1 LTDVMKRG
9 DTGLADEPWTVR
21 GESRYDPP
29 VRPAGDRHVRERF
42 GVRLALLLG
51 FASVFGL
58 WLLWG
63 VQLLG
68 DLERIQDNVRNVQ
81 QSYVRG
87 EQALLKVRTNVLL
100 GSIYLRDA
108 LIDNAEPRREYYR
121 AELTRLRDEIEPILL
136 EYVRQAEAPEREQ
149 WVRLQQELREYWM
162 SREIAFAD
170 TTTTSIDAYLLLRKS
185 VVPKRD
191 GVLQIVDQLSALQ
204 SAAHERQEMET
215 NALYHAVWGRILLIG
230 AVTLVVACI
239 AAVLAFRHVSRLQR
253 QVEQQR
259 LGEHQARRDLERL
272 SARLVD
278 VQERERRELS
288 RELHDAIGQALT
300 AVKMDIGIAL
310 RGHLNE
316 RTRVALDEAKDI
328 TETTLQSIRD
338 LSQLLHP
345 SMLDDFGLP
354 DTLVAYLKRFSERTG
369 IRAQLTGTLPNR
381 LPPQVEAGVYRIIQ
395 EAMNNV
401 ARHSEATE
409 CTVSLGATDQ
419 ELRVVVADNGRGFR
433 GVDIESNGHGLGLIA
448 MRERAQAQSGSF
460 AISPRP
466 GGGTHVVVTM
476 ALPVVQPTAGDQA
489 QAG

>member
-1 LTDVMKRG
+1 MKR
-9 DTGLADEPWTVR
+9 DTGLPDESWAVR
-21 GESRYDPP
+21 QETCDDPVGRRVP
-29 VRPAGDRHVRERF
+29 DRNVRERF
-42 GVRLALLLG
+42 GVRVALLLG

-63 VQLLG
+63 VQLLR

-81 QSYVRG
+81 QAYVRG

-108 LIDNAEPRREYYR
+108 LIDNAQPRRDYYR

-136 EYVRQAEAPEREQ
+136 AYVRQTETPEREQ
-149 WVRLQQELREYWM
+149 WARLQEELRQYWT

-204 SAAHERQEMET
+204 SAAYERQEMET
-215 NALYHAVWGRILLIG
+215 DALYTAVWARILLIG
-230 AVTLVVACI
+230 AVTLVVACF

-253 QVEQQR
+253 QVEKQQ
-259 LGEHQARRDLERL
+259 LGEQQARHDLERL

-300 AVKMDIGIAL
+300 AVKMDLGIAL

-354 DTLVAYLKRFSERTG
+354 ETLAAYLKRFSERTG

-381 LPPQVEAGVYRIIQ
+381 LPSQIEAGVYRIIQ

-401 ARHSEATE
+401 ARHSAATE

-419 ELRVVVADNGRGFR
+419 ELRVVVADNGRGIR
-433 GVDIESNGHGLGLIA
+433 SVDIGGNGHGLGLIA

-460 AISPRP
+460 AIGPRP

-476 ALPVVQPTAGDQA
+476 ALPIAPLTAGDQA